1 MSVAS
6 RIAIVGASGQ
16 LGTDLVRILGSN
28 AIPLRHQ
35 QVELTEITSLR
46 SVLTD
51 LHPSAVI
58 NAAAYNW
65 VDKAEDEPH
74 VAYAVNALG
83 PRNLALICKE
93 LDIPLLH
100 VSSDYVFGKD
110 AVTGPNQPAPHT
122 EADVPAPRGAYAV
135 SKLAGEYFVLG
146 TSPKHVAV
154 RTCGLYGNAESLGKG
169 NFVKTMLRL
178 GKERGKAR
186 VVSDQ
191 HCTPTST
198 SDLAAGLVKLLE
210 TEQPGLYHLTNNGAT
225 TWYEFAR
232 EIFRVAGL
240 AVEVEPITTLEFA
253 AKAPRPAFSVLNCD
267 KAKALGIEMP
277 EWQAALE
284 TYISHLV

>member
-1 MSVAS
+1 MES

-16 LGTDLVRILGSN
+16 LGTDLVRLLGTS

-35 QVELTEITSLR
+35 QVELTEVASLR
-46 SVLTD
+46 TVLSD

-65 VDKAEDEPH
+65 VDKAEDEPQ

-83 PRNLALICKE
+83 PRNLALVCKE

-100 VSSDYVFGKD
+100 VSSDYVFGKE
-110 AVTGPNQPAPHT
+110 VLSGEVNPAPQT
-122 EADVPAPRGAYAV
+122 ESDIPAPRGAYAI

-146 TSPKHVAV
+146 TSPKNFVV
-154 RTCGLYGNAESLGKG
+154 RTCGLYGNAESVGKG

-178 GKERGKAR
+178 GKEKGKVR

-191 HCTPTST
+191 HCTPTAT
-198 SDLAAGLVKLLE
+198 ADLAAGLVKLLE
-210 TEQPGLYHLTNNGAT
+210 TEQPGLYHLTNSGAT
-225 TWYEFAR
+225 TWFDFAR

-240 AVEVEPITTLEFA
+240 AVEVEPITTLEFN

-267 KAKALGIEMP
+267 KAIALGINMP
-277 EWQAALE
+277 DWRVAVERYLAELK
-284 TYISHLV
+284 S